1 MNASSELVHAEVAN
15 SKAWHKSIV
24 DIVTRID
31 GKQKVMGS
39 TPVYLPSLDMV
50 ADGMPAPDKIETDED
65 GKVSIIYNDE
75 ALQYV
80 QSALTQKVEGVV
92 RSAIQWNKQT
102 ESGTPEYTGQS
113 REAAQDFDSLLE
125 SANTGLYFAVKKEW
139 LTKFK
144 AWLAASAL
152 PQAGQD
158 QLYSMILLEKG
169 LSSQPANVR
178 EAIGKHVLSFVS
190 SLGDDASEVSA
201 YTNKVVSYLES
212 GIEDAGEFA
221 FL

>member
-1 MNASSELVHAEVAN
+1 MSNSEAVVQTEAASST
-15 SKAWHKSIV
+15 WHKSVV

-39 TPVYLPSLDMV
+39 TPVYIPSLDMV
-50 ADGMPAPDKIETDED
+50 ASGLPSPDKIDYDED
-65 GKVSIIYNDE
+65 GRVSIVYNDE

-80 QSALTQKVEGVV
+80 QNALTQKVEGVV

-113 REAAQDFDSLLE
+113 REPAQDWDTLLE

-139 LTKFK
+139 LARFK
-144 AWLAASAL
+144 AFLVQSGL

-169 LSSQPANVR
+169 LASQPANVR
-178 EAIGKHVLSFVS
+178 EAIGP
-190 SLGDDASEVSA
+190 
-201 YTNKVVSYLES
+201 
-212 GIEDAGEFA
+212 
-221 FL
+221 

>member
-1 MNASSELVHAEVAN
+1 MNASSEAVQEATT

-50 ADGMPAPDKIETDED
+50 ADGMPAPDKVEIDDD

-152 PQAGQD
+152 P
-158 QLYSMILLEKG
+158 
-169 LSSQPANVR
+169 
-178 EAIGKHVLSFVS
+178 
-190 SLGDDASEVSA
+190 
-201 YTNKVVSYLES
+201 
-212 GIEDAGEFA
+212 
-221 FL
+221 